1 MQRFCCCH
9 SLIFHLKSRDN
20 ISPTKFHSI
29 KPVVFPVV
37 MYGCELDHKE
47 GWAPKNWCFW
57 VVVLEKT
64 LENPLDWKEIKLVNS
79 KGNQSWIFILR
90 TDVEADTPILWP
102 PDVKSHLTG
111 KDPGAGKDWGLKE
124 KRAAEDETVGWHP
137 WLNKHEFEQSLGD
150 SEGQRCLACC
160 SPWSHKVSDMT

>member
-1 MQRFCCCH
+1 MKEIQRV
-9 SLIFHLKSRDN
+9 
-20 ISPTKFHSI
+20 TKLGLGTVHI
-29 KPVVFPVV
+29 HWKVKICLVKAMVFPVV

-137 WLNKHEFEQSLGD
+137 WLNEHEFEQSLGD
-150 SEGQRCLACC
+150 SEGQGRLACW
-160 SPWSHKVSDMT
+160 SPWGRKESEMT